1 MSLIICQVH
10 VKQLAIGFQICQVHV
25 KQLAIGFHI
34 CISSAREEVCYRVS
48 ASFTLLMLVIK
59 KIFYFFPLP
68 NFDLL
73 IQPSIDNNYIM

>member
-1 MSLIICQVH
+1 MSSACDAV
-10 VKQLAIGFQICQVHV
+10 GSRFQICQVHV

-48 ASFTLLMLVIK
+48 ASFTLLMLVL
-59 KIFYFFPLP
+59 KIISSFLPLP